1 MVGLD
6 RAGDIFVSDPV
17 KLEIAAENATQS
29 GPWAWND
36 THSFPGA
43 VDRLKLAAQR
53 EAYSALFPLRF
64 TLYRAQA
71 SPKAPLRTPKM

>member
-43 VDRLKLAAQR
+43 VDRLKLAAATRGLQR
-53 EAYSALFPLRF
+53 ALP
-64 TLYRAQA
+64 AQIHA
-71 SPKAPLRTPKM
+71 LPRPGQP